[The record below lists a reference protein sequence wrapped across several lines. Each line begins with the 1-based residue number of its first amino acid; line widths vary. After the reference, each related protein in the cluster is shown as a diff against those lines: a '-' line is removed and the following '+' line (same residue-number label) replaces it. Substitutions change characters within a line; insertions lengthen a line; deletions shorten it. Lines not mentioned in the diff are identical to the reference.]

1 MRLEARL
8 EGLSEE
14 VGRVKTWLAYV
25 ETALARLAADCGEA
39 PPERYKD
46 RHQATCK
53 DPGGENGH
61 RPDAFAAACPA
72 PPLSPDPAPP
82 AKARAAAPSRTGIY
96 LLSEDESAAL
106 DAALRGGILSPEE
119 VAAFWKRRGIN

>member
-39 PPERYKD
+39 PQDRHKD

-53 DPGGENGH
+53 GTGGQNG
-61 RPDAFAAACPA
+61 RPDAFAATCPA
-72 PPLSPDPAPP
+72 PPLSPDPAPA
-82 AKARAAAPSRTGIY
+82 AKVRAAAPSRTGIY

-106 DAALRGGILSPEE
+106 DAALRGGIVSPEE
-119 VAAFWKRRGIN
+119 VAAFWKRRGID